1 MGLWDR
7 MFGRGAEKVQ
17 EPDAQQLFQQLRQKY
32 QAALDRG
39 DQERIQFQNLHVE
52 GNKLYIKGLAPSEE
66 TRTSFMNQIEMLRA
80 GADDVVAEITVQQSQ
95 TQAAAAGGA
104 AVSSPV
110 VTYKVESGDTLSKIS
125 KEYYGTPDEYMRI
138 FYANRDK
145 LRDPNRINVGQELVI
160 PPDDNG

>member
-39 DQERIQFQNLHVE
+39 DQEHIQFQNLHVE
-52 GNKLYIKGLAPSEE
+52 GSKLYIKGLAPSEE
-66 TRTSFMNQIEMLRA
+66 ARTSFMNQIEMLRA

-95 TQAAAAGGA
+95 TQAAAADGA
-104 AVSSPV
+104 AVSSPT

-145 LRDPNRINVGQELVI
+145 LRDPDRINVGQELVI

>member
-1 MGLWDR
+1 MGLWDK
-7 MFGRGAEKVQ
+7 MFGRGVEKVQ
-17 EPDAQQLFQQLRQKY
+17 EPDAQQVFQQLRQKY
-32 QAALDRG
+32 QAALDKG

-52 GNKLYIKGLAPSEE
+52 GGKLYVKGLAPSEE
-66 TRTSFMNQIEMLRA
+66 ARTSFMNQIEMLRA

-95 TQAAAAGGA
+95 SQAAAAGGA
-104 AVSSPV
+104 AVSSPA
-110 VTYKVESGDTLSKIS
+110 VTHKVESGDTLSKLS

-145 LRDPNRINVGQELVI
+145 LRDPNRINVGQDLVI